1 MLYEVKV
8 YTPFR
13 VSGNSL
19 GRGSRGCGGAP
30 STTEGYHLAFG
41 NTEEDL
47 LLTILGCKQRGLPS
61 QPPLDHTTGYGYV
74 AQHTGHYSDGLA
86 KGNQVVPFISETF
99 GGINASAL
107 RLLTRLHAAASPENA
122 RDGTYYI
129 YYGTARC
136 ATSSFHAHHLRL
148 ISLAAQRE
156 NIALILAGADVAKT
170 CDAPLSLPPSPAD
183 LTALK
188 RLPAPWVCVDA
199 ETGGV

>member
-1 MLYEVKV
+1 MNTALYNAGHVPDAIGVSASPSGSHVLYEVKV

-47 LLTILGCKQRGLPS
+47 LLKILGCKQRGLPS

-86 KGNQVVPFISETF
+86 KGNQVVP
-99 GGINASAL
+99 
-107 RLLTRLHAAASPENA
+107 
-122 RDGTYYI
+122 
-129 YYGTARC
+129 
-136 ATSSFHAHHLRL
+136 L
-148 ISLAAQRE
+148 ISA
-156 NIALILAGADVAKT
+156 
-170 CDAPLSLPPSPAD
+170 
-183 LTALK
+183 
-188 RLPAPWVCVDA
+188 
-199 ETGGV
+199 